1 MELTDERKKRV
12 IDLYFNQ
19 HKTYAE
25 IAEIERILPR
35 DIQAIIKEEIARRQK
50 HKQQEISVKAYKLFS
65 KGKTPVQVAFKLNL
79 GEPEVTRIIVP
90 LYHYRHIFPKCR

>member
-1 MELTDERKKRV
+1 MQITEERRKCV

-35 DIQAIIKEEIARRQK
+35 VIHAIIKEEEARRQK
-50 HKQQEISVKAYKLFS
+50 YERQQQQQETSSKAYKLFS
-65 KGKTPVQVAFKLNL
+65 DSK
-79 GEPEVTRIIVP
+79 
-90 LYHYRHIFPKCR
+90 KC